1 MLGLDERVAGLEA
14 RMDCQVRAMLDFR
27 ADVGHRF
34 DAVDRRFE
42 LVDRRFEAVDRRFDT
57 LERKID
63 GFRTELDAKL
73 SRGFTW
79 MVGIQVAVLLAVIGA
94 LFGR

>member
-1 MLGLDERVAGLEA
+1 LDERVASLEA
-14 RMDCQVRAMLDFR
+14 RMDDMVAGVSELRLEMNR
-27 ADVGHRF
+27 RF

-42 LVDRRFEAVDRRFDT
+42 AVDRRFEAVDRRFDQHDAKVDRVR
-57 LERKID
+57 L
-63 GFRTELDAKL
+63 ELDAKL

-79 MVGIQVAVLLAVIGA
+79 MVGIQVAVLLAVVGA